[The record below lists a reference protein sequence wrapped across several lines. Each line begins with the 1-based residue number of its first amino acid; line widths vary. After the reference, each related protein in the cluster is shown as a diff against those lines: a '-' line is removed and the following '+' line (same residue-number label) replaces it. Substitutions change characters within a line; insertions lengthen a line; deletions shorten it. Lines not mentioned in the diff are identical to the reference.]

1 MKIHDISLTLSPEL
15 PTWPGEPRLS
25 LERKRKME
33 EGARSNVTHFSA
45 GVHIGT
51 HVDAPF
57 HFLGGEATTVESLP
71 LEVLTGPACVVAFPD
86 VDTHITA
93 DDLQGADIPSAA
105 SRLLFKTRNSDLWA
119 RGETEFQED
128 FVALSADAAEWL
140 VARGVKLVGIDY
152 LSVAPFTAAVAT
164 HRILLEAD
172 VVALECLDLSAVEPG
187 DYDLYCLPLK
197 IAGSDGAP
205 ARAILVEA

>member
-1 MKIHDISLTLSPEL
+1 MKIHDISLTLSPDL

-33 EGARSNVTHFSA
+33 EGSRSNVTHFSA

-51 HVDAPF
+51 HVDAPY

-71 LEVLTGPACVVAFPD
+71 LEVLTGPAAVMVFPD
-86 VDTHITA
+86 LDIITA
-93 DDLQGADIPSAA
+93 DDLRRVGLPAGVP
-105 SRLLFKTRNSDLWA
+105 RLLFKTRNSDLWA
-119 RGETEFQED
+119 RGETDFQED
-128 FVALSADAAEWL
+128 FVALSADAAEYL
-140 VARGVKLVGIDY
+140 VEQGVRLVGIDY

-187 DYDLYCLPLK
+187 DYMLYCLPLK
-197 IAGSDGAP
+197 IEGSDGAP
-205 ARAILVEA
+205 ARAILIED